1 MSWSA
6 AQYLAFEEERT
17 RPARDLLAAV
27 PAEGVALAIDIGCG
41 PGNSTEL
48 LSGRFPSARVIG
60 IDTSADMVAAARAR
74 LPALSFEVADIRTWA
89 TERSNGA
96 DLIFANAV
104 LQWVPGHAEL
114 FPALIAKLSAGGW
127 LAVQVPDNMEEPAQ
141 ILMREVAE
149 QGPWRLKLA
158 GADRSRVRIE
168 PAAWYHLLLRETCA
182 RVDVWRTTYHH
193 PLAGAYAVVEWF
205 KGTGLLP
212 FLAPLDPGERAD
224 YLARYR
230 HAIEG
235 AYPASADG
243 IVLLPF
249 PRLFIVA
256 NRR

>member
-1 MSWSA
+1 M
-6 AQYLAFEEERT
+6 
-17 RPARDLLAAV
+17 
-27 PAEGVALAIDIGCG
+27 
-41 PGNSTEL
+41 
-48 LSGRFPSARVIG
+48 
-60 IDTSADMVAAARAR
+60 AD
-74 LPALSFEVADIRTWA
+74 D
-89 TERSNGA
+89 
-96 DLIFANAV
+96 
-104 LQWVPGHAEL
+104 
-114 FPALIAKLSAGGW
+114 
-127 LAVQVPDNMEEPAQ
+127 
-141 ILMREVAE
+141 
-149 QGPWRLKLA
+149 
-158 GADRSRVRIE
+158 
-168 PAAWYHLLLRETCA
+168 
-182 RVDVWRTTYHH
+182 HH

>member
-17 RPARDLLAAV
+17 RPARELLAAV
-27 PAEGVALAIDIGCG
+27 PAEGVALAIDLGCG

-48 LSGRFPSARVIG
+48 LSARFPSARVIG

-74 LPALSFEVADIRTWA
+74 LPALSFDVADIRTWA
-89 TERSNGA
+89 NERSNGA

-104 LQWVPGHAEL
+104 LQWVPGHADL

-168 PAAWYHLLLRETCA
+168 PAAWYHRLLRETCA